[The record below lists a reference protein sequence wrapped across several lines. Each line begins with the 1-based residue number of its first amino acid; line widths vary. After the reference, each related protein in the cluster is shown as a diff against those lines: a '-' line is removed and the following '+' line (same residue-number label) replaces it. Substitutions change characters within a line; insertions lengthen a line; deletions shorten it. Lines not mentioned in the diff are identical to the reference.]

1 MDKPSSRSRANAEA
15 SAGATADA
23 HSGVLGALSD
33 SALLEALA
41 DGFAQKREA
50 EAQLVRVAAEVVER
64 SRSSLGPNG
73 LSIQAGCGSPAALLA
88 ELGRITLAEAH
99 RICRVAEA
107 TADRVSL
114 VGERMPARY
123 PLVAEAALAAR
134 IPVDS
139 ANHIVAALD
148 QAAPRAEGE
157 HFVAA
162 EQALVEFAC
171 DNPAD
176 SVRKL
181 AARWRDAL
189 DVDGIEPREDDLVQR
204 RCLRRTILANGMK
217 RYQLDLDPLSSA
229 YLDAAIDAYVGAIIR
244 APRFQASDSQT
255 SDGQTSDSGAGDGC
269 GANYEELPDPRTL
282 TQIAADAL
290 VQLARH
296 GIACTQARGRK
307 ARSGSAHGNT
317 AHDNV
322 DVQIPLPAATIVVRM
337 TLESLLSGLGEAQ
350 IDGIEQPISAK
361 TARKLA
367 ADAQLIPAVL
377 GGNSEVLDLGTPRRL
392 FTRAQRIALA
402 ERDDGC
408 AWAGCRRPPSYT
420 EAHHIRWWSHGGATN
435 LNNGILLCSMHHHRV
450 HRDGWGIRI
459 RDNVPWFIPPS
470 SVDIYRTPRRG
481 GRLPAPELH
490 QLAG

>member
-1 MDKPSSRSRANAEA
+1 MNSPSRDRFANTVAPPRAPA
-15 SAGATADA
+15 
-23 HSGVLGALSD
+23 GVLSGTLDVLSD

-41 DGFAQKREA
+41 EGFALKREA

-64 SRSSLGPNG
+64 SQSSFGPNG
-73 LSIQAGCGSPAALLA
+73 LSTQAGCGSPAALLA

-99 RICRVAEA
+99 RLCRVAEA
-107 TADRVSL
+107 TTERVSL

-134 IPVDS
+134 MPVDS

-148 QAAPRAEGE
+148 QAAPRAEDE
-157 HFVAA
+157 HLVAA
-162 EQALVEFAC
+162 ERALVEFAC

-181 AARWRDAL
+181 AIRWRDAL
-189 DVDGIEPREDDLVQR
+189 DADGIEPREDDLVQR
-204 RCLRRTILANGMK
+204 RSLRRTILANGMK

-229 YLDAAIDAYVGAIIR
+229 YLDAAIDVHVGAVIR
-244 APRFQASDSQT
+244 APRLQASDGQASDS
-255 SDGQTSDSGAGDGC
+255 GGGDGC
-269 GANYEELPDPRTL
+269 GANHEELPDPRTL
-282 TQIAADAL
+282 AQIAADAL

-296 GIACTQARGRK
+296 GIACTKARGRK
-307 ARSGSAHGNT
+307 GRSSSAHGNT
-317 AHDNV
+317 AHDNA
-322 DVQIPLPAATIVVRM
+322 DVEIPLPAATIVVRM
-337 TLESLLSGLGEAQ
+337 SLESLLSGLGEAH

-367 ADAQLIPAVL
+367 ADAQIIPAVL
-377 GGNSEVLDLGTPRRL
+377 GSNSEVLDLGTPRRL

-420 EAHHIRWWSHGGATN
+420 EAHHIRWWSLGGATD
-435 LNNGILLCSMHHHRV
+435 LRNGTLLCSMHHHRV
-450 HRDGWGIRI
+450 HRDGWNIRLE
-459 RDNVPWFIPPS
+459 DNVPWFVPPS

-481 GRLPAPELH
+481 GRLPVPEIR

>member
-1 MDKPSSRSRANAEA
+1 MDKTSSESRVNAEA
-15 SAGATADA
+15 SAGATAAQHSDA
-23 HSGVLGALSD
+23 LDALSD

-41 DGFAQKREA
+41 HGFAQKREA
-50 EAQLVRVAAEVVER
+50 EAQLVRLAAEVVER
-64 SRSSLGPNG
+64 SRSSLGLNG
-73 LSIQAGCGSPAALLA
+73 LSIRAGSGNPAALLA
-88 ELGRITLAEAH
+88 DLGHITLAEAH
-99 RICRVAEA
+99 LICRVAES

-114 VGERMPARY
+114 VGERMQARY
-123 PLVAEAALAAR
+123 PLVAEAVLAAH
-134 IPVDS
+134 IPIDS

-148 QAAPRAEGE
+148 QAAPRAEDE
-157 HFVAA
+157 HLVAA
-162 EQALVEFAC
+162 ERALVEFAC

-176 SVRKL
+176 IVRKL
-181 AARWRDAL
+181 ALRWRDAL

-204 RCLRRTILANGMK
+204 RSLRRTILANGMK
-217 RYQLDLDPLSSA
+217 RYQLDLDPLNSA
-229 YLDAAIDAYVGAIIR
+229 YLDAAIDAHVGAVIR
-244 APRFQASDSQT
+244 APRFWAGEGQAS
-255 SDGQTSDSGAGDGC
+255 GSGAGDGC
-269 GANYEELPDPRTL
+269 GTTHEELPDPRTL
-282 TQIAADAL
+282 TQIAADAM

-296 GIACTQARGRK
+296 GIACTK
-307 ARSGSAHGNT
+307 ARDRTGRSNSARNNS
-317 AHDNV
+317 ARNNA
-322 DVQIPLPAATIVVRM
+322 DVEVPLPAATIVVRM

-361 TARKLA
+361 TARWLA
-367 ADAQLIPAVL
+367 ADAQIIPAVL

-408 AWAGCRRPPSYT
+408 AWAGCRRPPSHT
-420 EAHHIRWWSHGGATN
+420 EAHHLRWWSHGGATN

-470 SVDIYRTPRRG
+470 TVDICRTPRRG
-481 GRLPAPELH
+481 GRLPVPEIR

>member
-1 MDKPSSRSRANAEA
+1 MNNPS
-15 SAGATADA
+15 GATGATSEEPGGTLA
-23 HSGVLGALSD
+23 ALSD

-41 DGFAQKREA
+41 DGFVQKREA

-73 LSIQAGCGSPAALLA
+73 LSIRAGSGSPAALLA
-88 ELGRITLAEAH
+88 ELGHITLAEAH
-99 RICRVAEA
+99 RLCRVAEA
-107 TADRVSL
+107 TADRISL

-229 YLDAAIDAYVGAIIR
+229 YLDAAIDAHVGAVIR

-255 SDGQTSDSGAGDGC
+255 SDSGTGDGC
-269 GANYEELPDPRTL
+269 GANHEELPDPRTL

-337 TLESLLSGLGEAQ
+337 TLESLLSGLGEAH

-361 TARKLA
+361 TARQLA
-367 ADAQLIPAVL
+367 ADAQIIPAVL